1 MTSKIDKLTGPQ
13 KAAMLLLGMGESFAS
28 EVFKHLEDKEIQL
41 LGQQIAKLDVVST
54 RQVADIIEEFTKM
67 MESPESLRIRGDLF
81 FKNTI
86 AKSLEGPRQQQL
98 LENLDFED
106 SPDLFQ
112 KIKKLDGKT
121 VANFLRNE
129 HPQTVSVVLAHLD
142 RSQAGAVLSEFP
154 ENLQV
159 EIIRRIAYLDPV
171 PPGIIEEIDTVL
183 KEEISL
189 VEEVGGRAIGGA
201 QSVAEILNQMERAAE
216 GNILKRLEEA
226 EQEDLADEIRRYMFT
241 FEDLLAVDN
250 RAIMAILK
258 EINTQELALALKATT
273 DELKDKFFKN
283 MSERAADMLR
293 EELEI
298 MGPVRLRDV
307 ETAQQN
313 IIQTAKRLEAKGV
326 IVLASKGSE
335 DVFV

>member
-1 MTSKIDKLTGPQ
+1 MTSKVDKLTGPQ

-54 RQVADIIEEFTKM
+54 RQLGDIIEEFTKM

-86 AKSLEGPRQQQL
+86 SKSLDGPRKQEL
-98 LENLDFED
+98 LDTLDFED

-159 EIIRRIAYLDPV
+159 EIIRRIAHLDPV
-171 PPGIIEEIDTVL
+171 PPGIIEEIDAVL

-189 VEEVGGRAIGGA
+189 VEEVGGRTIGGA

-250 RAIMAILK
+250 RAIMSILK
-258 EINTQELALALKATT
+258 EVNTQELALALKATT

>member
-1 MTSKIDKLTGPQ
+1 MTSKVDKLTGPQ